1 MSKRKRIVPN
11 VIRGGVAI
19 PLGANYFL
27 MKGNTHEEGG
37 IDIGKDLEVEN
48 GEIIKTNP
56 KSIKVLS
63 NAPIM
68 NGITPAQ
75 LALGGLKDGTFEQRF
90 NKGFK
95 YQEKF
100 KDMNGL
106 KDDGTKAILGKI
118 KKWIN
123 EDSEIDPTRK
133 GGYSKSSEKRRFS
146 RSTKLD
152 PTAGFGPGAYMMQSA
167 SGEEQQYY
175 REYLGLPSKVPGMN
189 PKAKTEWDDEVEAK
203 KVKNGEL
210 PSDFYGTTKRM
221 DLNLQAVADT
231 SNTGKIYR
239 NYDEYKKSYPDLPSK
254 RTMKKIYETG
264 KRVLDNPN
272 QWQQVEGD
280 DVAIKE
286 RFELSTNESNP
297 LGMLGD
303 FGMKWS
309 PEENKIYIHDTYD
322 FPEILTGKGRPMF
335 DRPKEMKIRG
345 RIDFDPKKGSYL
357 LRDDMNNYNNYPEPL
372 MVDRNSLELK
382 YKLGGKSEMNRN
394 KRNIPSTGKKIKAN
408 MGIVKNPA
416 FGELYKNVT
425 GNELQLER
433 TPLGNTIEPVNPI
446 VGRAEVA
453 NPSEINVPEPSYP
466 SLYNTT
472 PITAKAEISNPVGI
486 SVPESYEKTNGNA
499 NVSKTYEKT
508 NDGSIGKKGSSDKVS
523 FLEANPNFLGNAITA
538 GANIIGST
546 ISYFTNRK
554 MLKDLKGPI
563 RPESLQAAKLK
574 TNINI
579 KPQVNQLRRTID
591 KYNRFVD
598 RNTASSQVA
607 AGRLL
612 NNEVSYVDSY
622 NQLYGSKENQETQ
635 LINKDKLNSQ
645 EVAKYNLEK
654 HNEWVNDRRDFS
666 NMIREKQSENTQD
679 YIKNL
684 TGSFG
689 NFLTNNAQWRNSM
702 ANIAA
707 LSSAY
712 PDVTPELMYSKG
724 IPYSLWLKQRQEAKF
739 KKKLYKSL

>member
-27 MKGNTHEEGG
+27 MNGNTHEQGG

-95 YQEKF
+95 YQERF
-100 KDMNGL
+100 KDINGL
-106 KDDGTKAILGKI
+106 KDDGTKAIFGKL

-123 EDSEIDPTRK
+123 KDSEIDPNQK

-152 PTAGFGPGAYMMQSA
+152 PTADFGPGAYMMQSA

-175 REYLGLPSKVPGMN
+175 REYLGLPSRVPKMN
-189 PKAKTEWDDEVEAK
+189 PKAKTEWDDKVEAEK
-203 KVKNGEL
+203 IKNGEL

-221 DLNLQAVADT
+221 DLNIQAIADT
-231 SNTGKIYR
+231 LNTGKIYR
-239 NYDEYKKSYPDLPSK
+239 NYDEYKKSNPKLPSK
-254 RTMKKIYETG
+254 RIIKEIYETG
-264 KRVLDNPN
+264 KKVLDNPN
-272 QWQQVEGD
+272 KWQQIVGD

-286 RFELSTNESNP
+286 GFELSTNESNP
-297 LGMLGD
+297 LGMLAD
-303 FGMKWS
+303 FGMKWA

-335 DRPKEMKIRG
+335 NRPKEMKIRG

-357 LRDDMNNYNNYPEPL
+357 LRDNMVNYNNYPEPL
-372 MVDRNSLELK
+372 RVDRNSLELK
-382 YKLGGKSEMNRN
+382 YKLGGKVEMNQN
-394 KRNIPSTGKKIKAN
+394 KRNVPSTGKKIKA
-408 MGIVKNPA
+408 K
-416 FGELYKNVT
+416 FGLKQVVSSHTNNYGLNVT
-425 GNELQLER
+425 EPGLALGPRSGYHLDLNGNY
-433 TPLGNTIEPVNPI
+433 TPLVQ
-446 VGRAEVA
+446 
-453 NPSEINVPEPSYP
+453 
-466 SLYNTT
+466 TT
-472 PITAKAEISNPVGI
+472 SPN
-486 SVPESYEKTNGNA
+486 
-499 NVSKTYEKT
+499 
-508 NDGSIGKKGSSDKVS
+508 VS

-538 GANIIGST
+538 GANVIGST
-546 ISYFTNRK
+546 ISYFANRK
-554 MLKDLKGPI
+554 MLKDLKEPI
-563 RPESLQAAKLK
+563 RPEALQAVKLK

-612 NNEVSYVDSY
+612 NNETSYVDSY
-622 NQLYGSKENQETQ
+622 NQLYSSKENQETQ
-635 LINKDKLNSQ
+635 LINQDRLNSQ
-645 EVAKYNLEK
+645 EVAKYNLE
-654 HNEWVNDRRDFS
+654 NYNNWRDNVRTFK
-666 NMIREKQSENTQD
+666 NTVREKQSENTND
-679 YIKNL
+679 YVQNL
-684 TGSFG
+684 AGTFG
-689 NFLTNNAQWRNSM
+689 NFLNNNAQWRNSM

-707 LSSAY
+707 LSAAY
-712 PDVTPELMYSKG
+712 PDVTPELMDSKG
-724 IPYSLWLKQRQEAKF
+724 ISYPLWLKQRNAKRATN
-739 KKKLYKSL
+739 K